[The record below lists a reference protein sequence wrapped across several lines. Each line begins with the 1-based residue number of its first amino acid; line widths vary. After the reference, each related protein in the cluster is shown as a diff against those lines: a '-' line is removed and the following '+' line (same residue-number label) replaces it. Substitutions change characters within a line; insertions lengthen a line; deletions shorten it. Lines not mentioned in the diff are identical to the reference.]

1 MRELVH
7 RRKWISEQ
15 EFVNGLALS
24 QAFPGI
30 NVVNLAIWI
39 GYRLQGGK
47 GALVAAL
54 GMVVPAMVVAI
65 LMAMAFSQVA
75 HSKSAHLALAGIAA
89 AAIGLFLDMGR
100 SGERR
105 VGKEGVSTCRSRWST
120 DH

>member
-1 MRELVH
+1 MMNTPPPHSPPSLTMLFLAFSRLGVTSFGGGLSGWIMRELVH

-47 GALVAAL
+47 G
-54 GMVVPAMVVAI
+54 
-65 LMAMAFSQVA
+65 
-75 HSKSAHLALAGIAA
+75 
-89 AAIGLFLDMGR
+89 R
-100 SGERR
+100 SEARR
-105 VGKEGVSTCRSRWST
+105 VGKECVSTCRSRWSPY
-120 DH
+120 H